1 MSRVNH
7 GPDRV
12 AQCALLPGRVRPF
25 PPLWPRPLWPGRGFR
40 GAMPGLAGCAGHAST
55 ARPAPLPS
63 SSVIPS
69 PAQFVAH
76 LVAVGHRPAA
86 MVGDWFGH
94 GAVVAPDLVA
104 RPTSLADAFP
114 AGHGPTDGATARESA
129 RDSAQD
135 SPPWH
140 FGWLPYCPPEVEPA
154 AFAASTRD
162 VVVFDDGEWSIPDG
176 SGVDPEWLTAV
187 LSDAAHAALPH
198 DPAIDWDA
206 GDRAA
211 HERGVLDCLEAIR
224 AGDVYQACVSTR
236 FHGTITAP
244 APAPAAE
251 PATPNPTVRAAAAW
265 WARRVVKHE
274 PVRAAFIAGIGADGR
289 DFVAASLS
297 PEEFLVRDGTP
308 VRESPIKG
316 TIPLSA
322 DPAELAA
329 SAKDVAEN
337 IMIVDLVRHDLGQ
350 VAVTGGVRVTD
361 LLAVRPAPGVWHLV
375 SEVTATLPETLPH
388 ADLID
393 ACFPPASV
401 TGTPKIRAAELL
413 SEWEPVAR
421 GVHCGTIGASTGGK
435 LELNVAIRTAE
446 FRGPGAVLHDA
457 DADAVTVEVGVG
469 GGITIDSDPGAEWA
483 EVLAKAAPLIEPA

>member
-1 MSRVNH
+1 M
-7 GPDRV
+7 
-12 AQCALLPGRVRPF
+12 
-25 PPLWPRPLWPGRGFR
+25 
-40 GAMPGLAGCAGHAST
+40 
-55 ARPAPLPS
+55 
-63 SSVIPS
+63 IPS

-86 MVGDWFGH
+86 VVGDWFGH

-104 RPTSLADAFP
+104 RRTPLADAFP
-114 AGHGPTDGATARESA
+114 AGPEPTDGATARDSA
-129 RDSAQD
+129 RDSAQ
-135 SPPWH
+135 SSTPWH

-162 VVVFDDGEWSIPDG
+162 VVVFDDGRWSIPDG

-187 LSDAAHAALPH
+187 LSDAAHAAHAAHAH
-198 DPAIDWDA
+198 DPAIEWDG

-211 HERGVLDCLEAIR
+211 HERGVLDCLAAIR

-236 FHGTITAP
+236 FHGTVTAPEPAP
-244 APAPAAE
+244 APAAEPAAE

-274 PVRAAFIAGIGADGR
+274 PVRAAFLAGTDADGR
-289 DFVAASLS
+289 DVVVASLS
-297 PEEFLVRDGTP
+297 PEEFLVRDGAT

-316 TIPLSA
+316 TVPLSA

-329 SAKDVAEN
+329 SRKDVAEN

-350 VAVTGGVRVTD
+350 VAVTGGVRATD

-375 SEVTATLPETLPH
+375 SEVTAELPGGLPH

-413 SEWEPVAR
+413 SEWEPVER
-421 GVHCGTIGASTGGK
+421 GVHCGAIGASTGEM

-446 FRGPGAVLHDA
+446 FRGPGSVLHDA
-457 DADAVTVEVGVG
+457 NADTITVEVGVG
-469 GGITIDSDPGAEWA
+469 GGITIDSDPDAEWA
-483 EVLAKAAPLIEPA
+483 EILAKAAPLIDPA

>member
-1 MSRVNH
+1 M
-7 GPDRV
+7 
-12 AQCALLPGRVRPF
+12 
-25 PPLWPRPLWPGRGFR
+25 
-40 GAMPGLAGCAGHAST
+40 
-55 ARPAPLPS
+55 
-63 SSVIPS
+63 
-69 PAQFVAH
+69 
-76 LVAVGHRPAA
+76 
-86 MVGDWFGH
+86 
-94 GAVVAPDLVA
+94 APDLVA
-104 RPTSLADAFP
+104 RPTSLADAFSVGP
-114 AGHGPTDGATARESA
+114 GPTDGATARESA
-129 RDSAQD
+129 QDSAQ
-135 SPPWH
+135 SSTPWH

-162 VVVFDDGEWSIPDG
+162 VVVFGDGEWSIPDG
-176 SGVDPEWLTAV
+176 SGVAPEWLTAM
-187 LSDAAHAALPH
+187 LFDAAHSALPH
-198 DPAIDWDA
+198 DAAIDWDD

-211 HERGVLDCLEAIR
+211 HERGVLDCLAAIR

-236 FHGTITAP
+236 FHGTITKP
-244 APAPAAE
+244 EPTPAAE
-251 PATPNPTVRAAAAW
+251 PAGPTAPNSTVLAAAAW

-274 PVRAAFIAGIGADGR
+274 PVRAAFIAGTDADGR
-289 DFVAASLS
+289 DFVVASLS
-297 PEEFLVRDGTP
+297 PEEFLVRDGST

-322 DPAELAA
+322 DPTELVA
-329 SAKDVAEN
+329 SHKDVAEN

-350 VAVTGGVRVTD
+350 VAATGGVRATD

-375 SEVTATLPETLPH
+375 SEVTAELPDGLPH

-413 SEWEPVAR
+413 SEWEPVRR
-421 GVHCGTIGASTGGK
+421 GVHCGAIGASTGEM

-469 GGITIDSDPGAEWA
+469 GGITIDSDPDAEWA
-483 EVLAKAAPLIEPA
+483 EILAKAAPLIDPS

>member
-1 MSRVNH
+1 M
-7 GPDRV
+7 
-12 AQCALLPGRVRPF
+12 
-25 PPLWPRPLWPGRGFR
+25 
-40 GAMPGLAGCAGHAST
+40 
-55 ARPAPLPS
+55 
-63 SSVIPS
+63 IPS

-86 MVGDWFGH
+86 VVGDWFGH

-104 RPTSLADAFP
+104 RRTPLADAFP
-114 AGHGPTDGATARESA
+114 AGPEPTDGVTARESA
-129 RDSAQD
+129 RDSAQ
-135 SPPWH
+135 SSTPWH

-162 VVVFDDGEWSIPDG
+162 VVVFDDGRWSIPDG

-187 LSDAAHAALPH
+187 LSDAAHAAHAAHAH
-198 DPAIDWDA
+198 DPAIEWDG

-211 HERGVLDCLEAIR
+211 HERGVLNCLAAIR

-236 FHGTITAP
+236 FHGTVTAP
-244 APAPAAE
+244 APTPAAEPAAE

-274 PVRAAFIAGIGADGR
+274 PVRAAFIAGTDADGR
-289 DFVAASLS
+289 DFVVASLS
-297 PEEFLVRDGTP
+297 PEEFLVRDGTT

-316 TIPLSA
+316 TVPLSA

-329 SAKDVAEN
+329 SRKDVAEN

-350 VAVTGGVRVTD
+350 VAVTGGVRATD

-375 SEVTATLPETLPH
+375 SEVTAELPDGLPH

-413 SEWEPVAR
+413 SEWEPVPR
-421 GVHCGTIGASTGGK
+421 GVHCGAIGASTGDM

-446 FRGPGAVLHDA
+446 FRGPGSVLHDA
-457 DADAVTVEVGVG
+457 NADTITVEVGVG
-469 GGITIDSDPGAEWA
+469 GGITIDSDPDAEWA
-483 EVLAKAAPLIEPA
+483 EILAKAAPLIDPA